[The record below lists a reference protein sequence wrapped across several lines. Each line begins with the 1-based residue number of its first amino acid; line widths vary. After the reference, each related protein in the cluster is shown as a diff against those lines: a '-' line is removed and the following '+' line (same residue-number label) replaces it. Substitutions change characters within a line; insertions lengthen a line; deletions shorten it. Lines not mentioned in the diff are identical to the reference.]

1 MNQKKNLGNGMDNK
15 FSRRQTKAKKKIE
28 MCIKKHNDSTK
39 FTQNKAMIF
48 SHECIL
54 LHISACSWS
63 VWLTFDIYMEK
74 KLLYIFCVYMSSYPS
89 WGSLLRPKEI
99 KYSKWKTQRSVFTF
113 YYVKCLFIK
122 RVSIFSLKFCF
133 KRTKIRRRRQK
144 NISILWNVLFKR

>member
-1 MNQKKNLGNGMDNK
+1 
-15 FSRRQTKAKKKIE
+15 

-99 KYSKWKTQRSVFTF
+99 KYSKWKTQRSVFNF

-133 KRTKIRRRRQK
+133 KRTKIRRRQTKIFRFYEMYFLNVK
-144 NISILWNVLFKR
+144 ISIFWSKRPYPKFKLLFSRY